1 MTGDTGKG
9 VVVGSTV
16 IHREAVPLSLVDPS
30 CPLALSEGRCGSLLS
45 TRCRTAALLDEDM
58 VGWQKE
64 RAQASMMV
72 EFTVIHV
79 KVDSR

>member
-16 IHREAVPLSLVDPS
+16 IHRQAVPLQTPLDCASADPS
-30 CPLALSEGRCGSLLS
+30 SPLALSEGRCGSLLS
-45 TRCRTAALLDEDM
+45 TRCRIAALLDEDM

-64 RAQASMMV
+64 RAQASV
-72 EFTVIHV
+72 
-79 KVDSR
+79 